1 METMIMIMILI
12 LIMEDI
18 GKMKKKIKRRIHQLK
33 LQKKREDQ
41 QPIKIQSILQ
51 KYLHIQDGIIQK
63 EKLF

>member
-41 QPIKIQSILQ
+41 QPIKNQSILQ